1 MAGLKLLPNSG
12 TPDRER
18 RQESIGVT
26 LGETRHFA
34 SLMTNPVDPPP
45 PESFDWA
52 YKLAASASARDIDYE
67 EFLFEVE
74 GGIDDGVEYKVLVI
88 RV

>member
-1 MAGLKLLPNSG
+1 MT
-12 TPDRER
+12 TP
-18 RQESIGVT
+18 I
-26 LGETRHFA
+26 
-34 SLMTNPVDPPP
+34 DPPP
-45 PESFDWA
+45 PESFEFA
-52 YKLAASASARDIDYE
+52 FKLASSASARDIDYE